1 MWERTGLTG
10 LGGDWA
16 GTDSSRLWEL
26 RSLAI
31 LDLVRVRGAEDV
43 EDMQPLER
51 ERAAESRIR

>member
-51 ERAAESRIR
+51 ERAAEPAVR